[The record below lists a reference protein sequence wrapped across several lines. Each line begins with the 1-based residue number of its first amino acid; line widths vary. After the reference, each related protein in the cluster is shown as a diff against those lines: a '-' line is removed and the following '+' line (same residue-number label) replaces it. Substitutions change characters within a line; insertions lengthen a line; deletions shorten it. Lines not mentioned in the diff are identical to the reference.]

1 MGSPLDVLALQS
13 LANVMSFGTCDP
25 VSLWIRLRDDLKFET
40 ISSFGLRDALVQ
52 DNE

>member
-13 LANVMSFGTCDP
+13 LADVMNFGTCDF
-25 VSLWIRLRDDLKFET
+25 VSLWIRLWEDLKFET